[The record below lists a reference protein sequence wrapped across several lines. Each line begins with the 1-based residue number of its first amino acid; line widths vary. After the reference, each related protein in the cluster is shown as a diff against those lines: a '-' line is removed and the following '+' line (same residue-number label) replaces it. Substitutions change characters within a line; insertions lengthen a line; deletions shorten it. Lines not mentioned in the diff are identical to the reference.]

1 MRIIDILGTG
11 ISLCSFGM
19 AWYFGKE
26 ALRAKRDIG
35 RSDMPSSDGD
45 PVLRNRAALGM
56 LTVCLVIGYGTFP
69 DVFEK
74 SPLEVFRQ
82 TTR

>member
-1 MRIIDILGTG
+1 MRILDFMGTA
-11 ISLCSFGM
+11 ISIGAFCS

-26 ALRAKRDIG
+26 MRRAKRDIG
-35 RSDMPSSDGD
+35 RSDMPASSGD
-45 PVLRNRAALGM
+45 ALLRYRVSIVLILLSLA
-56 LTVCLVIGYGTFP
+56 IGYGMFP

-82 TTR
+82 TSR